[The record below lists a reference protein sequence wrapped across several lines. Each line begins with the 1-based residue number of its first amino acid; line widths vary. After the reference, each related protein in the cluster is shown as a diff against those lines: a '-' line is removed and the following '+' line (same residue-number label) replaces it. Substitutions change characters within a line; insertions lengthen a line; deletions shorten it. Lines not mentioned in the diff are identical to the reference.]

1 MQEPLWMDLAD
12 AVMVHDQELSVHG
25 GSAGIRDQSLLE
37 SALARPRN
45 IWAYAETPPPLTT
58 LAAAYAYG
66 ISANHAFLDGNK
78 RAALVVSFTFL
89 EVNGLEVTATQEEAY
104 STILALAAG
113 EISEAELAAWFAHH
127 TASL

>member
-1 MQEPLWMDLAD
+1 MQKPLWMDLAD

-58 LAAAYAYG
+58 LAAAYAHG
-66 ISANHAFLDGNK
+66 ISANRAFLDGNK

>member
-1 MQEPLWMDLAD
+1 MDLAD

-58 LAAAYAYG
+58 LAAAYAHG
-66 ISANHAFLDGNK
+66 ISANRAFLDGNK

>member
-1 MQEPLWMDLAD
+1 MQEPLWMDLVD
-12 AVMVHDQELSVHG
+12 AVMAHDHELSMHG
-25 GSAGIRDQSLLE
+25 GSSGIRDQGLLE
-37 SALARPRN
+37 FALALPRN

-78 RAALVVSFTFL
+78 RAVLVVSFTFL
-89 EVNGLEVTATQEEAY
+89 EINGLEVTATQEDAY
-104 STILALAAG
+104 STILTLAAG

>member
-1 MQEPLWMDLAD
+1 MQKPLWMDLAD

-78 RAALVVSFTFL
+78 RAVLVVSFTFL
-89 EVNGLEVTATQEEAY
+89 EINGLEVTATQEDAY

>member
-1 MQEPLWMDLAD
+1 MDLAD

-113 EISEAELAAWFAHH
+113 EISEAELAAWFTHH

>member
-1 MQEPLWMDLAD
+1 MQKPLWMDLAD
-12 AVMVHDQELSVHG
+12 AVIVHDQELSVHG

>member
-1 MQEPLWMDLAD
+1 MQKPLWMDLAD
-12 AVMVHDQELSVHG
+12 AVIVHDQELSVHG

-58 LAAAYAYG
+58 LAAAYAHG
-66 ISANHAFLDGNK
+66 ISANRAFLDGNK

>member
-1 MQEPLWMDLAD
+1 MQKPLWMDLAD

-66 ISANHAFLDGNK
+66 ISANRAFLDGNK